1 MLDTTNQNSNRWII
15 STKKISL
22 KRIRTF
28 VLTLKVWCPNQLDDE
43 CQYKLDRFRSHDL
56 SPPLKPSVN
65 ISIHSASTFP

>member
-43 CQYKLDRFRSHDL
+43 CQYSFNKHYKSYVFAIGFEPIIDW
-56 SPPLKPSVN
+56 LK
-65 ISIHSASTFP
+65 IK